1 MATADAGP
9 AAVRD
14 HPRLVVAVLTVV
26 GYTLVIGTIAVG
38 LPIYPTISRETV
50 VLLSHAIAAI
60 NTVTVLLLSAGWYWI
75 RTHRVRRHRAA
86 MIAAFSFI
94 MLFLVLYLLKTGGG
108 GRRDVVGGPST
119 LVTAYYLMLGVH
131 IVLSILAVPVVL
143 YALTLGLVYT
153 PAELRGTIHARV
165 GRVAAGTWIVSLV
178 LGIGAYVVL
187 NYGGLEIEFVRLT
200 VRAVP
205 WLG

>member
-9 AAVRD
+9 AIVRR

-26 GYTLVIGTIAVG
+26 GYALVIGTIAVG

-60 NTVTVLLLSAGWYWI
+60 NTVTVLLLSLGWYWI
-75 RTHRVRRHRAA
+75 RADRVRRHRAA
-86 MIAAFSFI
+86 MIAAFSLI
-94 MLFLVLYLLKTGGG
+94 LLFLVLYLLKTGGG
-108 GRRDVVGGPST
+108 GRRDVVGGPSA
-119 LVTAYYLMLGVH
+119 LVTGYYVMLGVH
-131 IVLSILAVPVVL
+131 VVLSILAVPVVL

-153 PAELRGTIHARV
+153 PTELRRTVHARV
-165 GRVAAGTWIVSLV
+165 GQVAAAAWIVSLV

-187 NYGGLEIEFVRLT
+187 NYGGLEIEFVRLW

-205 WLG
+205 PVG